1 VRSNGTAE
9 VLARAMSLLIAR
21 GAYREAARM
30 YPDDL
35 IELCMR
41 ALVIEK
47 SRLLRSCSATL
58 NDADRRMNW
67 ALRCLFERARR
78 WRAENQRMRGPLV
91 DEPSI
96 I

>member
-1 VRSNGTAE
+1 
-9 VLARAMSLLIAR
+9 MSLLIAR

-30 YPDDL
+30 YPDGL
-35 IELCMR
+35 IELRMR

-47 SRLLRSCSATL
+47 SGLLRSCSATL

-67 ALRCLFERARR
+67 ALRCLFDRAHRR
-78 WRAENQRMRGPLV
+78 VDNQRLRGPLV
-91 DEPSI
+91 DEPFI